1 MKKRLWTY
9 TSFSADLGY
18 VFHVIFILY
27 NCFIV
32 LLQKGS
38 SQGQTREGYSG
49 CIPTSPRD
57 NLRLSY
63 ITGTEQNNIKK
74 IIMIK

>member
-49 CIPTSPRD
+49 CYLPPPEIICGFLIS
-57 NLRLSY
+57 LVLS
-63 ITGTEQNNIKK
+63 K
-74 IIMIK
+74 II